1 MALIEHDLPC
11 RAREIAGQR
20 RAPVVP
26 GWSGGRDEQFT
37 ASLDTLVGGLQ
48 AVQRGGGA
56 GGAVPCAGCRWRYQS
71 LVSLAHGVMI
81 RTRHEPKSTTRAAS
95 TSTPMT
101 RPRPYVSWV
110 T

>member
-1 MALIEHDLPC
+1 MAQSPPTLAARPPVPCDHGLPSAAAA
-11 RAREIAGQR
+11 RASPPALMIFAR
-20 RAPVVP
+20 RGLP
-26 GWSGGRDEQFT
+26 GAR
-37 ASLDTLVGGLQ
+37 
-48 AVQRGGGA
+48 
-56 GGAVPCAGCRWRYQS
+56 GAVSGCRWRYQS

-81 RTRHEPKSTTRAAS
+81 RTRHEPKFTTRAVS